1 MRTTFKDLQE
11 QVKAMDI
18 GLILIRPDGRS
29 GNLVALAAVGTAGST
44 HTKTSYLTLKEMQCF
59 LSGFN
64 FCRNNAIQPKSKS
77 HA

>member
-18 GLILIRPDGRS
+18 GLILVRSDARS
-29 GNLVALAAVGTAGST
+29 GNLVALAAEGTAGAI
-44 HTKTSYLTLKEMQCF
+44 HTKTSYLSLNEMQCF

-64 FCRNNAIQPKSKS
+64 YCRDNAITPKSTS
-77 HA
+77 HD

>member
-1 MRTTFKDLQE
+1 MRTTFKDLEQ

-18 GLILIRPDGRS
+18 GLILVRSDGRM
-29 GNLVALAAVGTAGST
+29 GNLVALAAEGNAGAI
-44 HTKTSYLTLKEMQCF
+44 HTKTSYLSLNEMQCF

-64 FCRNNAIQPKSKS
+64 FCRDNAITPKATS